1 MRFKQDTS
9 HRDAEHYNIAGP
21 ERICNSGR
29 IKVDGDRR
37 RQAVIESEKDY
48 QRQCTQNGA
57 DNNMLCCGLHKVL
70 PPLIASFPLKI
81 EDKRIDQW
89 DNANQKND

>member
-1 MRFKQDTS
+1 MLLYLCILFLPYCKARNEVQQDTS

-57 DNNMLCCGLHKVL
+57 DNNMLCCGLHKYYL
-70 PPLIASFPLKI
+70 L
-81 EDKRIDQW
+81 
-89 DNANQKND
+89 